1 MHTVNAE
8 GLIHRHLHGH
18 AVPGVSLD
26 ARGVGAAV
34 TPGGLAREAL
44 IPAAA
49 PAAAAAMGVLVTW
62 VQVHVQS
69 VTDIGLPVALLL

>member
-1 MHTVNAE
+1 M
-8 GLIHRHLHGH
+8 
-18 AVPGVSLD
+18 PGVSLN

-34 TPGGLAREAL
+34 TARGVAGQPV

-49 PAAAAAMGVLVTW
+49 PAAPAATRVLVAR